1 MAHEKAFT
9 SRLRGLH
16 SRATGILLRREALL
30 ELLEEAETDF
40 DRVFTRQRLAQVS
53 ADYTEVMKNILLATE
68 VHKMVGDDV

>member
-30 ELLEEAETDF
+30 ELLEEAKTDF
-40 DRVFTRQRLAQVS
+40 DRLFTKQRLSEVS
-53 ADYTEVMKNILLATE
+53 AQYTEAMKDILLATE
-68 VHKMVGDDV
+68 VHEMAEHDV